1 MCALALLVHG
11 TGAAMP
17 RTSIGEIMRIARQDS
32 GKIDK
37 ALREEEK
44 AKEKETAKEKEKG
57 KVDEGANGS
66 FSASGDSA
74 QTRLEKG
81 IEAAHAAAPNK
92 WYQAA
97 KIEDFTPPGDD
108 ARKIYKV
115 TTAFGTYCVRY
126 KDKNRAPN
134 QGAANLGE
142 PLIGAC
148 PHMFKGL

>member
-1 MCALALLVHG
+1 
-11 TGAAMP
+11 MP

-37 ALREEEK
+37 ELREEEK
-44 AKEKETAKEKEKG
+44 AKEKVTEKA
-57 KVDEGANGS
+57 DEGTIGS

-74 QTRLEKG
+74 QKRLAKG

-97 KIEDFTPPGDD
+97 RIEDFTPPGDD
-108 ARKIYKV
+108 ARKIYKI

-126 KDKNRAPN
+126 KDKNRAFN

-148 PHMFKGL
+148 PHMF